1 MAFTLTPERKAAA
14 EQLITR
20 YPVPRAACI
29 PILHLCQQ
37 QLGWVSPEAIAFV
50 AERLGMT
57 TSEVLGVV
65 TFYTSFHQ
73 EPVAPNVVW
82 VCRTLSCDLR
92 GGKIVQEHLEK
103 KFGCHAGETSRDGKF
118 SLKKAECLAA
128 CGQAPMVQINDDFH
142 EDLTLA
148 KLDQIIAEY
157 AQKTPTQ
164 AAPAAG
170 SAHALSGNSTPGTS
184 IPGTATPRNAT
195 PGNAKDR

>member
-1 MAFTLTPERKAAA
+1 MAFTLTPERTAAGA
-14 EQLITR
+14 QLIKR

-37 QLGWVSPEAIAFV
+37 QLGWVSPEAVAFV
-50 AERLGMT
+50 AEWLGMT

-73 EPVAPNVVW
+73 QPVAPNVVW

-92 GGKIVQEHLEK
+92 GGKIVQQHLEK

-142 EDLTLA
+142 ENLTLE

-157 AQKTPTQ
+157 AQKTPAQ
-164 AAPAAG
+164 AAPSTG
-170 SAHALSGNSTPGTS
+170 SAHATPG
-184 IPGTATPRNAT
+184 NAT
-195 PGNAKDR
+195 PGNAKPGLATPRNLKD

>member
-1 MAFTLTPERKAAA
+1 MAFTLTPDREEAA
-14 EQLITR
+14 ERLIKR

-37 QLGWVSPEAIAFV
+37 QAGWVSPEVIAFV
-50 AERLGMT
+50 AEKVGLT
-57 TSEVLGVV
+57 TSQVQGVV

-103 KFGCHAGETSRDGKF
+103 KLGCHAGGTSRDGKF
-118 SLKKAECLAA
+118 TLKKAECLAA
-128 CGQAPMVQINDDFH
+128 CGQAPMVQINETFY
-142 EDLTLA
+142 ENLTLE

-157 AQKTPTQ
+157 AQKTPAQ
-164 AAPAAG
+164 PRDA
-170 SAHALSGNSTPGTS
+170 AHAE
-184 IPGTATPRNAT
+184 
-195 PGNAKDR
+195 D

>member
-1 MAFTLTPERKAAA
+1 MAFTLTPDREEAA
-14 EQLITR
+14 ERLIKR

-37 QLGWVSPEAIAFV
+37 QAGWVSPEAIAFV
-50 AERLGMT
+50 AEKLGMT
-57 TSEVLGVV
+57 TSQVQGVV

-118 SLKKAECLAA
+118 TLKKAECLAA
-128 CGQAPMVQINDDFH
+128 CGQAPMLQINEEFY
-142 EDLTLA
+142 ENLTLE

-157 AQKTPTQ
+157 AQKTP
-164 AAPAAG
+164 AKDA
-170 SAHALSGNSTPGTS
+170 AHAE
-184 IPGTATPRNAT
+184 
-195 PGNAKDR
+195 D

>member
-1 MAFTLTPERKAAA
+1 MAFTLTPERQAAA
-14 EQLITR
+14 EQLIKR

-37 QLGWVSPEAIAFV
+37 QERWVSPEAIAFV
-50 AERLGMT
+50 ANWLGMT
-57 TSEVLGVV
+57 TAQVQGVV

-92 GGKIVQEHLEK
+92 GGKVIQEHLEQK
-103 KFGCHAGETSRDGKF
+103 LGCHAGGTSKDGKF
-118 SLKKAECLAA
+118 TLKKAECLAA

-142 EDLTLA
+142 ENLTLE

-164 AAPAAG
+164 PTPLAHGASRSTAPAHA
-170 SAHALSGNSTPGTS
+170 SAHS
-184 IPGTATPRNAT
+184 
-195 PGNAKDR
+195 KD